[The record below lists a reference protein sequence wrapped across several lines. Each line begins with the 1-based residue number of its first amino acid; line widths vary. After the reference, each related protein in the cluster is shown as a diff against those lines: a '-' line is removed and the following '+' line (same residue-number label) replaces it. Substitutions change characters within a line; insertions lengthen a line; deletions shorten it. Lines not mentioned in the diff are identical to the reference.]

1 MNVERLQKL
10 ADEIRAE
17 IIASAQA
24 EDIDPHAPGATE
36 RSLHRVTLLAKLE
49 AAEEI
54 IRGVIARA

>member
-1 MNVERLQKL
+1 MNASHLERI

-17 IIASAQA
+17 IMESARA

-54 IRGVIARA
+54 IRGVIAKA